1 MVTVKLLKDVA
12 EGGMEWEA
20 DDPRDE
26 DGQRPRIKTMRMKN
40 PYYVPGAD
48 VPEYIPMEL
57 RKDCVITMH
66 EASAEK
72 WAYRGLC
79 EVI

>member
-1 MVTVKLLKDVA
+1 MVTVKLIKDVA
-12 EGGMEWEA
+12 EGGTEWTP
-20 DDPRDE
+20 DGPRNAA
-26 DGQRPRIKTMRMKN
+26 GQRPSIKTMRVTN
-40 PYYVPGAD
+40 PDYVPGAD

-72 WAYRGLC
+72 WVSRGLC
-79 EVI
+79 EIV

>member
-12 EGGMEWEA
+12 EGGAEWTP
-20 DDPRDE
+20 DGPRNSA
-26 DGQRPRIKTMRMKN
+26 GQRPPIKTMRVKN

-72 WAYRGLC
+72 WVSRGLC